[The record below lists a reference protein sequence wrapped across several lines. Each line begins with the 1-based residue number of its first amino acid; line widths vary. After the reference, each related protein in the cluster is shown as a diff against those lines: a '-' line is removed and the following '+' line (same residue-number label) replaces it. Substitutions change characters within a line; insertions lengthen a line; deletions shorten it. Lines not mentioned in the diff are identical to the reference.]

1 MNVATNELQPSKSK
15 LYRFDVF
22 KGLTRE
28 NGKVDKLSSVGH
40 STHYEGSATYTV
52 YLRMFLKD
60 QFFLL
65 PERELDKPFDF
76 VILTREPS
84 SLPGRKYFWN
94 RIGTAK
100 LLTNQNSGIMRL
112 NFDLLDPVE
121 LYLNF
126 HDSTVKE
133 ERPAA

>member
-1 MNVATNELQPSKSK
+1 MNAQLNESQFSKAK

-22 KGLTRE
+22 KGLTRDD
-28 NGKVDKLSSVGH
+28 GKVEKLASVGH

-60 QFFLL
+60 QFYLL
-65 PERELDKPFDF
+65 PEREVDRPFDF

-112 NFDLLDPVE
+112 NFDLLEPVE

-133 ERPAA
+133 EQPAA